1 MNLKVV
7 YEIKNNIIKERDV
20 FNMLDDP
27 EEINNIVSINKNIQD
42 RIFIKKIAEQRV
54 KEIMSYEKYF

>member
-1 MNLKVV
+1 
-7 YEIKNNIIKERDV
+7 
-20 FNMLDDP
+20 
-27 EEINNIVSINKNIQD
+27 NNIVSINKNIQD